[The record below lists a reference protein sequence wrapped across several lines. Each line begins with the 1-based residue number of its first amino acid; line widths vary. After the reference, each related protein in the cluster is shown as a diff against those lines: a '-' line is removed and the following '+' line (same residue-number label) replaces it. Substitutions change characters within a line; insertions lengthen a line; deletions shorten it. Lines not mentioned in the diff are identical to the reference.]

1 MKRPAMILM
10 LLVVSPLLNGCF
22 SEQYDQK
29 TVEEL
34 NLEAKQAL
42 SSADKA
48 IAEVEARNKKAG
60 LTGSEPAQPFISQSE
75 LDEQHATSFL
85 TAAKDFQ
92 QKGQLKLAVT
102 ILNEVMEQFPETK
115 AAAEA
120 AGMLERIEQE
130 FSSER
135 Q

>member
-85 TAAKDFQ
+85 
-92 QKGQLKLAVT
+92 
-102 ILNEVMEQFPETK
+102 
-115 AAAEA
+115 AAASTRRLKQIA
-120 AGMLERIEQE
+120 RRAIWSTSTR
-130 FSSER
+130 SR
-135 Q
+135 